1 MAAGLI
7 GVVIPPHSKQPDR
20 LDLMAKGDAKNLEP
34 DTLLAQGGRRPEW
47 TGHPDL
53 GGSIVNPPVWRASTI
68 LYDNMA
74 DLKSRPHDTH
84 NKLYYGRRGTP
95 TVWALADALTD
106 LEPGAEGTLLYS
118 SGVQAIAAGLTAL
131 LQPGDHLL
139 MVDSA
144 YQPTRSFCDG
154 FLKRMGVETTYYD
167 PMIGG
172 DIAALCKD
180 NSRLIFMESPGSHSF
195 EVQDIPAIVAVA
207 KARGI
212 TTFLDNTWAT
222 SLFLPALAM
231 GVDVAM
237 MACTKYVVGHS
248 DVMLGSLT
256 THKGLWQT
264 LRRSTYEFGYS
275 VSPDDCYLALRGLR
289 TMGVRLRQHQESALQ
304 IARWLE
310 AQSWVS
316 KILHPAFPD
325 CPGHEFWKRD
335 FKGAS
340 GLFSFG
346 LKGATPEQR
355 DAFIDALQ
363 LFGLGYSWGGFE
375 SVVVPSDVANL
386 RTATTWSESD
396 PFVRLHI
403 GLEDPADLIADL
415 EQAAGSLVEKA

>member
-7 GVVIPPHSKQPDR
+7 GAATPPRPKQQDR
-20 LDLMAKGDAKNLEP
+20 LDRMAKGGAKDLKP

-47 TGHPDL
+47 TGHPDI
-53 GGSIVNPPVWRASTI
+53 GGSVVNPPVWRASTI
-68 LYDNMA
+68 LYDTMA
-74 DLKSRPHDTH
+74 DLKARPHDTH
-84 NKLYYGRRGTP
+84 DKLYYGRRGTP
-95 TVWALADALTD
+95 TVWALADALTA
-106 LEPGAEGTLLYS
+106 LESGAEGTLLYA
-118 SGVQAIAAGLTAL
+118 SGVQAITAGLTAL
-131 LQPGDHLL
+131 LNPGDHLL
-139 MVDSA
+139 MVDSV
-144 YQPTRSFCDG
+144 YQPTRDFCNG
-154 FLKRMGVETTYYD
+154 FLARFGVETTYYD
-167 PMIGG
+167 PLIGG

-180 NSRLIFMESPGSHSF
+180 NTRLIFLESPGSHSF

-207 KARGI
+207 KERGI

-222 SLFLPALAM
+222 PLFLPALAM
-231 GVDVAM
+231 GVDVTM

-275 VSPDDCYLALRGLR
+275 VSPDDCALALRGLR
-289 TMGVRLRQHQESALQ
+289 TMGVRLRQHQESGLAV
-304 IARWLE
+304 ARWLND
-310 AQSWVS
+310 QPWVG

-325 CPGHEFWKRD
+325 CPGHAEWLRD

-340 GLFSFG
+340 GLFSFS
-346 LKGATPEQR
+346 LKGKTPEQR
-355 DAFIDALQ
+355 DAFIDALT

-375 SVVVPSDVANL
+375 SVVVPSDVAKI
-386 RTATTWSESD
+386 RTATTWNEAD

-415 EQAAGSLVEKA
+415 EQAARLLVDTA